1 MEDFAAKVIAA
12 HQAGLSEARQ
22 QKQFEQEQQL
32 HKLRVDAANLDLKK
46 AKFDQQIHELALNP
60 NPVAPEAQVAAPQP
74 SMAPIQTSLTDSS
87 QTETP
92 AAPPSPATQSI
103 PLPLPPRYVEGLNG
117 PVAVPTVSHQQAVAA
132 TIAQHLQD
140 IKLAAI
146 KAGAE
151 EQAKTAVT
159 APLTATEQAPGGQT
173 LVGRG
178 TPSEHIVPGPPAKVE
193 PPKVSPETVT
203 INGQGPHIALRWEQ
217 NGVVK
222 WLDPNT
228 GGPIQGKVDAYERP
242 RETAPPEELPTVDE
256 LTRTTISG
264 NPYVDVT
271 KYTGKAKNAAVT
283 AAIKAGLPVP
293 SEKEITQL
301 NNMDA
306 ARLDAQY
313 MAQQLDSKLA
323 KDATGRIISGADNII
338 GKFAQTDPILG
349 AVGSFQSAAARQILA
364 LGATGRLNPT
374 LLEVAIKNDIPQ
386 ITDTVAVAQQRVKNL
401 QKFFDDAERSILGAG
416 KGGTN
421 VTVTIKK
428 PDGTTGTI
436 PRANLPAA
444 LKLGAVEVK

>member
-1 MEDFAAKVIAA
+1 MEDFAGGVIEAYK
-12 HQAGLSEARQ
+12 AGVALKQ
-22 QKQFEQEQQL
+22 QKQRFEQEQQIHDL
-32 HKLRVDAANLDLKK
+32 NVQKANIELKA
-46 AKFDQQIHELALNP
+46 AKFQQQLHELALNP

-242 RETAPPEELPTVDE
+242 REPKDTSSQEAN
-256 LTRTTISG
+256 RTDKSYQFHT
-264 NPYVDVT
+264 
-271 KYTGKAKNAAVT
+271 
-283 AAIKAGLPVP
+283 
-293 SEKEITQL
+293 TQIV
-301 NNMDA
+301 N
-306 ARLDAQY
+306 
-313 MAQQLDSKLA
+313 LA
-323 KDATGRIISGADNII
+323 KPI
-338 GKFAQTDPILG
+338 TDR
-349 AVGSFQSAAARQILA
+349 ASKFQSLEDAINAGTPMADA
-364 LGATGRLNPT
+364 LIAPT
-374 LLEVAIKNDIPQ
+374 LLSFVSGGQGSGLRMNEAEISRIVGGRSQWETIKAALNKWNTDPNKANSVLDNQRGQIQSLVSAIGSKLQ
-386 ITDTVAVAQQRVKNL
+386 AKQQVLVEAQQQLSTSEDPAEHRKVYAKAVSTLNSLDAGGSVKMVAPNGDVKDVPSDQVSHFL
-401 QKFFDDAERSILGAG
+401 TLGA
-416 KGGTN
+416 K
-421 VTVTIKK
+421 IQ
-428 PDGTTGTI
+428 
-436 PRANLPAA
+436 
-444 LKLGAVEVK
+444 